1 MNKVQLILASF
12 LILVFFSNTSCNSSQ
27 PETNLQET
35 AAVEETLSIPGTIL
49 LPEADDFTE
58 LIEQEHEAILL
69 YCWLPM
75 GEYPESTNDLQFL
88 STVYER
94 NITAIPIQFSTTVRN
109 SSQTQLNEMGI
120 PLSVALGDDSLE
132 NFMNIVSL
140 PTAVLVRKDG
150 SIERTNGFG
159 CAERSLRGT
168 Q

>member
-1 MNKVQLILASF
+1 MKKIQLGSF
-12 LILVFFSNTSCNSSQ
+12 LFLITIFSHIACDSNQS
-27 PETNLQET
+27 ETDLQET
-35 AAVEETLSIPGTIL
+35 VVVEETLSIPGNIL

-58 LIEQEHEAILL
+58 FNEEEHEAVLL

-88 STVYER
+88 STVHEH

-109 SSQTQLNEMGI
+109 VSQTQLNEMGI
-120 PLSVALGDDSLE
+120 SLSVALGDDSLK
-132 NFMNIVSL
+132 NFMEINSL

-150 SIERTNGFG
+150 SIERTTGFG
-159 CAERSLRGT
+159 CAERSLRGN